1 MSVYLTVND
10 VSDEYDEFAKATMEA
25 FARKIQSTSETGLDR
40 AYYTDAP
47 LSAVV
52 VNVRSYITIF
62 NSLIMQG
69 AKAGGC
75 IPCKFEKTGRKR
87 ISGSSSADIIVTTWV
102 GGYVFHDV
110 DIDFVL
116 IETRLEDSP
125 YSSITIEPVFEDVH
139 A

>member
-1 MSVYLTVND
+1 MTVYLTVND
-10 VSDEYDEFAKATMEA
+10 VSDADYEIARATMEM

-40 AYYTDAP
+40 EYYTEAP

-62 NSLIMQG
+62 NAIIMQG

-75 IPCKFEKTGRKR
+75 VPCKFEKTGTKR
-87 ISGSSSADIIVTTWV
+87 IKGTAASDIIITTWV
-102 GGYVFHDV
+102 GGYSLQDL

-139 A
+139 E

>member
-1 MSVYLTVND
+1 MTVYLTVND
-10 VSDEYDEFAKATMEA
+10 VSDADYEIARATMEM

-40 AYYTDAP
+40 EYYADAP

-52 VNVRSYITIF
+52 SNVRTYITIF
-62 NSLIMQG
+62 NSIILQG

-75 IPCKFEKTGRKR
+75 VPCKFERTGIKK
-87 ISGSSSADIIVTTWV
+87 ISGTASSNIIITTWI
-102 GGYVFHDV
+102 GGYSLQDL

-139 A
+139 E